1 MNISVF
7 FRLGIAFI
15 STASLLLGA
24 LPTNAAPAAA
34 TADSAADK
42 QGESSASLD
51 EIIVTAQKRKERL
64 QDVPISISVLGGAE
78 LDKSSLVSVTDA
90 LELVPG
96 VSATVQG
103 QGHTQLTVRGVT
115 AGATV
120 FAGASPIAYYLD
132 SVPFGLVRS
141 AFAPD
146 TDTYDLD
153 RVEVLRGPQGTLYGA
168 SALNGVVRVLTNN
181 ADLND
186 FDFKARTAVSTTDG
200 GGENYRGDMAV
211 NMPIIEGKLAARLVV
226 GDESLSGYINSP
238 VKNHINDGDLQNLR
252 LKVNAQPT
260 DDLSIQVSAAHSV
273 ANYGSSSEAAND
285 GRTKSTKLTPSDSHY
300 DAYDLKI
307 DYQFSAFSITSASSY
322 LTYISDSFLD
332 LSPGGKL
339 PLLATDLDSRV
350 FAQEFTLN
358 SKLNG
363 PWRWSAGAFYR
374 DATDNTDQTLAHI
387 LPAPADFTDES
398 KSAAVYGEV
407 GRKFLQDHL
416 ELTAG
421 LRYFHDDV
429 STQQNILYGEPAGTP
444 LLYESSTFDA
454 TTPRVVLTWYVDSDL
469 TAYGSYSEGFRSGF
483 PQDELVALVAPE
495 FPPVKPDKLR
505 NYEIGAKGTTLDRRV
520 SFDAALYYM
529 DWKDIQQE
537 LGIPVVPGSTANI
550 VGTVN
555 GASASGVGVDL
566 AISTRPFTGLELGIN
581 LSWNDLSE
589 DKSVYSSGQ
598 LLFAKGSR
606 IDNSPQYTG
615 SLFGQY
621 TFALGAAFSGS
632 LAASARYTSEQTTTA
647 IATAAGGEPLVY
659 ESDSMVIGRTSFAI
673 SSPAHWVT
681 TFFADN
687 VGNNR
692 DTPLRANVPSEDL
705 RIRPRT
711 IGIQLDYRYK

>member
-1 MNISVF
+1 MNISVL
-7 FRLGIAFI
+7 FRLGIAI
-15 STASLLLGA
+15 IPTASLLLGA
-24 LPTNAAPAAA
+24 LPADAAPAAA
-34 TADSAADK
+34 AADSTADK
-42 QGESSASLD
+42 QEGSSASLD

-64 QDVPISISVLGGAE
+64 QDVPISISVLGGGE

-211 NMPIIEGKLAARLVV
+211 NLPIIDGILAARLVA

-273 ANYGSSSEAAND
+273 ANYGSSSEAADD

-332 LSPGGKL
+332 LSPGGTL
-339 PLLATDLDSRV
+339 PLLATDLNSRV

-374 DATDNTDQTLAHI
+374 NATDNTDQTLGDV
-387 LPAPADFTDES
+387 LPAPANFTDES

-407 GRKFLQDHL
+407 GRKFLQDQL

-444 LLYESSTFDA
+444 LLYESNTFDA
-454 TTPRVVLTWYVDSDL
+454 TTPRLVLTWYVDSDL

-505 NYEIGAKGTTLDRRV
+505 NYEIGAKGTTPDRRI

-537 LGIPVVPGSTANI
+537 LGIPVVPGSSANI

-566 AISTRPFTGLELGIN
+566 AVSTRPVTGLELGVN
-581 LSWNDLSE
+581 FSWNDLSE

-615 SLFGQY
+615 SVFGQY
-621 TFALGAAFSGS
+621 TFALGAGFSGS

-647 IATAAGGEPLVY
+647 IATVAGGGPLVY

-673 SSPAHWVT
+673 SSPTHWVT
-681 TFFADN
+681 TFYADN